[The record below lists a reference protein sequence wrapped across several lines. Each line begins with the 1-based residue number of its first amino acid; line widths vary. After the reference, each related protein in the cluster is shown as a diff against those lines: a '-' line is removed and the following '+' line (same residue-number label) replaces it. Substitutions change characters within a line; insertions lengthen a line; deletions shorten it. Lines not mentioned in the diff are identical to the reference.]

1 MPRPARIDRVLFAVR
16 FVALVNFGLLCVGA
30 WWFGGDAFSGRVEG
44 GHYFLGSNGNLVE
57 VSHAV
62 WVYSRIH
69 VISNFVTFALAIIAL
84 TVVGIR
90 QVFASSTDSNGT
102 A

>member
-1 MPRPARIDRVLFAVR
+1 MHSAVSL
-16 FVALVNFGLLCVGA
+16 VAIANGALLALGA
-30 WWFGGDAFSGRVEG
+30 WLLGGDAFNGRMEG

-69 VISNFVTFALAIIAL
+69 MISNFVTFGLAIITL
-84 TVVGIR
+84 TVKGLSE
-90 QVFASSTDSNGT
+90 VFETSTK
-102 A
+102 